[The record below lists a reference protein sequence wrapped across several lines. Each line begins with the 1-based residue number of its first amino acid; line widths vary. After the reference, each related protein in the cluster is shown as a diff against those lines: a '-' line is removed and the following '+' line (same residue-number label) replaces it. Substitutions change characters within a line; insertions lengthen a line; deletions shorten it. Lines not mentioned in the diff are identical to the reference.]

1 MYQKAGKIVHV
12 QDKQAV
18 LRSRFLDNHFTL
30 KIALDDNLY
39 ASGTMLTINDYND
52 EDNIVN
58 SCQEGNNCVMEI
70 TANGAFQT
78 NKKFTLTLENSG
90 EQGDN
95 TIF

>member
-1 MYQKAGKIVHV
+1 
-12 QDKQAV
+12 
-18 LRSRFLDNHFTL
+18 
-30 KIALDDNLY
+30 
-39 ASGTMLTINDYND
+39 MLTINDYND

-58 SCQEGNNCVMEI
+58 SCQEGNNCVMKI